1 MKKIVKIAIILL
13 GVFVVV
19 VPLFYYEIG
28 SFSPDGMIEG
38 KVTIG
43 PFCPVEP
50 PSGCPPPPG
59 TYTSRQIVLT
69 PDFGKKIFIPLN
81 ETGHFTARVKS
92 GTYELNLTN
101 CTFLGC
107 EYSQPITVDIKPN
120 QLTRVSIEIDTG
132 IR

>member
-1 MKKIVKIAIILL
+1 MKKIVKIPVILL
-13 GVFVVV
+13 GVFFIV
-19 VPLFYYEIG
+19 VPLYYCG
-28 SFSPDGMIEG
+28 FGPFSQSGMIEG

-69 PDFGKKIFIPLN
+69 PDFGKKVFIPLN
-81 ETGHFTARVKS
+81 ETGYFTARVKS
-92 GTYELNLTN
+92 GTYELDLTN
-101 CTFLGC
+101 CMFLGC
-107 EYSQPITVDIKPN
+107 DYSLPITVDIKPN
-120 QLTRVSIEIDTG
+120 KPTRVSIEIDTG